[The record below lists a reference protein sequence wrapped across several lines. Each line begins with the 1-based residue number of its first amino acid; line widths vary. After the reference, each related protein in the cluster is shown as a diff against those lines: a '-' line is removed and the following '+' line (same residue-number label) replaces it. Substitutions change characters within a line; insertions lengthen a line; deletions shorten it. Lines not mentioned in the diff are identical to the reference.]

1 MHKQLRTF
9 LKPSRVILTLTIVLG
24 VLGAITTIVQ
34 MTILSEI
41 VNAVFLA
48 RKGLAQVLLP
58 LTLLLVAIVLRACLL
73 WGREVTAQRAAI
85 RLKTSLRERVFAHL
99 LQLGPAWSTNE
110 RTGELA
116 VVVNE
121 GIERLDAYVS
131 RYLPQLGLS
140 IIVPLLILLVVW
152 PIDWLSAVL
161 LLITGP
167 IIPLLMFLVGS
178 YTEKRIQAQWAT
190 LSRMSAHFLDMMQ
203 GLTTLKIFGRSEA
216 QQERI
221 ARISNQFRDKT
232 LRVLRYAFLS
242 GAVLEFMTA
251 MSIGVIATTL
261 GVRLLNSG
269 IPFANAFLILLLTPE
284 FYRPLQELGVQH
296 HAAME
301 GQASAKRIFTILSTP
316 LPAQPQPQTTT
327 PNAPSQNV
335 GPTLAVGLVGD
346 VGLDGAITLD
356 ITDLSYTYPGK
367 ERPALHSVTLQLPA
381 HTCTALV
388 GRSGAGKSTLVNLL
402 MRFMD
407 ASTGTIAANNVP
419 ITALSS
425 DEWRTYIALVPQR
438 PYLFY
443 GTVRENIH
451 LARPDATD
459 SEIMQAA
466 TLAGVTAF
474 IDELPHG
481 FDTQVGEQGMQ
492 LSAGQAQR
500 VAIARAMLKNAPI
513 LILDEPASSLD
524 PESEALI
531 RQSLAILKRDR
542 TVLVIAHRLNTI
554 AQADRIAVLEDGRL
568 VEVGTVRE
576 LRRSGGAYVRLLS
589 GVDTPE
595 VPV

>member
-1 MHKQLRTF
+1 MHKQLRAF
-9 LKPSRVILTLTIVLG
+9 LKPSRGLLTLTIVLG
-24 VLGAITTIVQ
+24 TLGAIITIVQ
-34 MTILSEI
+34 ITLLSEV
-41 VNAVFLA
+41 VNAVFLV
-48 RKGLAQVLLP
+48 RKGLAQVLVP
-58 LTLLLVAIVLRACLL
+58 LIFLLVAMVLRACLL
-73 WGREVTAQRAAI
+73 WVREVTAQRAAI
-85 RLKTSLRERVFAHL
+85 RLKASLRERVFSHL
-99 LQLGPAWSTNE
+99 LQLGPAWSTSE
-110 RTGELA
+110 RTGELV

-140 IIVPLLILLVVW
+140 IIIPLLILIVVW
-152 PIDWLSAVL
+152 PVDWVSAVL

-216 QQERI
+216 QQESI

-232 LRVLRYAFLS
+232 LQVLRYAFLS

-269 IPFANAFLILLLTPE
+269 ISFANAFLILLLTPE

-301 GQASAKRIFTILSTP
+301 GHASAKRIFAILSAP
-316 LPAQPQPQTTT
+316 LPANPETTSY
-327 PNAPSQNV
+327 NDLSQNV
-335 GPTLAVGLVGD
+335 GPTLAVGL
-346 VGLDGAITLD
+346 DGAITID
-356 ITDLSYTYPGK
+356 IADLSYTYPGK
-367 ERPALHSVTLQLPA
+367 ERPALNSVTLHLPA
-381 HTCTALV
+381 NTCTALV

-407 ASTGTIAANNVP
+407 ASTGTIAANGVP
-419 ITALSS
+419 ITTFSP
-425 DEWRTYIALVPQR
+425 DRWREYVALVPQR

-443 GTVRENIH
+443 GTVRENIR

-459 SEIMQAA
+459 SEIMHAA

-513 LILDEPASSLD
+513 LILDEPTSSLD
-524 PESEALI
+524 PDSETLI
-531 RQSLAILKRDR
+531 RQSLDILKRDR

-554 AQADRIAVLEDGRL
+554 AQADRVAVLEDGQL
-568 VEVGTVRE
+568 VEVGTTEE
-576 LRRSGGAYVRLLS
+576 LMCNGGAYDRLL
-589 GVDTPE
+589 GVASTSE
-595 VPV
+595 VSV